1 MKKNSLQAKGLSLS
15 QAQSISNLCH
25 QRATEIGHKLTNV
38 NNYKKKVTVG
48 KKTHEIVAGKPL
60 PKNVVGLLKE
70 KAELHACQAFL
81 MENTKAKASMLSR
94 LKDGRAD
101 VSVVKVPLA
110 PLYVKAKVLDEVEDA
125 FGWSQLSVSENS
137 EYLEAEAYASHIGQ
151 FIHKGKTLDVLRT
164 ELPGLPAIE
173 WMVIKDGQKSP
184 VEIEKHHTSEEL
196 LKLHEDLAGIHRSY
210 EQRVNYFKAKVNNLT
225 TAENARIAKVNAD
238 AETEAEVT
246 NRNLRNEFEL
256 AHKEYVAKVQGIK
269 VEFEKERQS
278 KIQTTAALRID
289 VDPRF
294 QKVVDIFLKQL
305 PESQD

>member
-1 MKKNSLQAKGLSLS
+1 MKKNSLQSKGLSLS

-38 NNYKKKVTVG
+38 NNYSKKVTVG
-48 KKTHEIVAGKPL
+48 KKERDIVAGKPL
-60 PKNVVGLLKE
+60 PENVLELLTE
-70 KAELHACQAFL
+70 KSELHACQAFL
-81 MENTKAKASMLSR
+81 MENTKAKAAMLNG
-94 LKDGRAD
+94 LKIARAD
-101 VSVVKVPLA
+101 VSVVEIPKA
-110 PLYVKAKVLDEVEDA
+110 PQYAKAEVLGELNEE

-184 VEIEKHHTSEEL
+184 VEIEKHHTSEDL
-196 LKLHEDLAGIHRSY
+196 LKLHEDLAAVHRTY

-238 AETEAEVT
+238 AETEAEKT
-246 NRNLRNEFEL
+246 NRDLRNEFEL
-256 AHKEYVAKVQGIK
+256 AHKEYVGKVQSIK